1 MGHKW
6 GVLMKVDLTK
16 VEVWRILDA
25 IIAYKKD
32 YEVSSAVSKTINNL
46 EKKLKKTMRELDG

>member
-1 MGHKW
+1 
-6 GVLMKVDLTK
+6 MKVDLTK
-16 VEVWRILDA
+16 VEVCRILDA

>member
-1 MGHKW
+1 
-6 GVLMKVDLTK
+6 MKVDLTK

-32 YEVSSAVSKTINNL
+32 YEVSSAASKTINNL
-46 EKKLKKTMRELDG
+46 EKKLKKAMKEIE

>member
-1 MGHKW
+1 M
-6 GVLMKVDLTK
+6 DIRLTK
-16 VEVWRILDA
+16 VEIWRILDA

-46 EKKLKKTMRELDG
+46 EKKLKKAMKEIE

>member
-1 MGHKW
+1 M
-6 GVLMKVDLTK
+6 DISLTN

-25 IIAYKKD
+25 IIAYKND

-46 EKKLKKTMRELDG
+46 EKKLKKAMRELDG

>member
-1 MGHKW
+1 M
-6 GVLMKVDLTK
+6 DIRLTK
-16 VEVWRILDA
+16 VEIWRILDA

-46 EKKLKKTMRELDG
+46 EKKLKKAMKEAE